1 MDERESLRQ
10 RLQMAQAV
18 LNILEQQAAGFGKL
32 HVPAHLL
39 VELEE
44 KQREVASLE
53 ARLAQLEGRPWSRL
67 CRPARRSLPGGRAG
81 AGGGERRRRGPL
93 GPRSGDREGGQAPP
107 GGPSDAYLAAVAQ
120 GGTAHRNRRGGRTG
134 KGRRA

>member
-18 LNILEQQAAGFGKL
+18 LNILEQQAVGFGKL

-53 ARLAQLEGRPWSRL
+53 ARLAQLEGRP
-67 CRPARRSLPGGRAG
+67 
-81 AGGGERRRRGPL
+81 
-93 GPRSGDREGGQAPP
+93 
-107 GGPSDAYLAAVAQ
+107 
-120 GGTAHRNRRGGRTG
+120 
-134 KGRRA
+134 